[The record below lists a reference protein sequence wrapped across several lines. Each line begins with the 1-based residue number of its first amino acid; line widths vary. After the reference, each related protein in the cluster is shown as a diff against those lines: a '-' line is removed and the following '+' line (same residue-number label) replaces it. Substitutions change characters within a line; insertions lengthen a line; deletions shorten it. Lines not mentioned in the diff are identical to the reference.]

1 MKVQFTMHADE
12 TSNLYVVEQ
21 KVTVPYKKSRKDDD
35 ANRIEIRRRYFV
47 IKYESENG
55 ILSVS

>member
-1 MKVQFTMHADE
+1 MHADE